1 MRKMFAFLLVF
12 ALGIGLAVFAL
23 ANPFG
28 WTWLGPVRARFVTSG
43 DGRPAPRRPNGRSS
57 TGARRW
63 TRPTSAT
70 SRASRRWAWT
80 SCPSTRTRRRATP
93 AERKIKYWRAPM
105 DPTYIRDKPGK
116 SPMGM
121 DLVPVYE
128 DEDTPTPP
136 GFVQIDPAFVQT
148 IGVQTAD
155 VKRADIPLTIRTV
168 GTLGYNDEQV
178 SWVTTKYDGWIEK
191 VYVNY
196 VGEKVT
202 KGQEALRDLQ
212 PAARDHRE
220 GVPAGDRLRAR
231 AGDPAVSRHRRAR
244 ALARGFGAAAPEVL
258 GHQRRADRRARAHA
272 RSRGARSRSSP
283 A

>member
-1 MRKMFAFLLVF
+1 MKKLLAFLFVF

-28 WTWLGPVRARFVTSG
+28 WGWLGPVRARLAPP
-43 DGRPAPRRPNGRSS
+43 PAAAPA
-57 TGARRW
+57 AR
-63 TRPTSAT
+63 T
-70 SRASRRWAWT
+70 
-80 SCPSTRTRRRATP
+80 
-93 AERKIKYWRAPM
+93 IKYWRAPM

-148 IGVQTAD
+148 IGVQTQA

-168 GTLGYNDEQV
+168 GTLGYDDQQV

-191 VYVNY
+191 VYVNS

-202 KGQEALRDLQ
+202 KGQKLFEIYSPQLVTTEKDYLQ
-212 PAARDHRE
+212 AIAYARE
-220 GVPAGDRLRAR
+220 LSTQP
-231 AGDPAVSRHRRAR
+231 
-244 ALARGFGAAAPEVL
+244 
-258 GHQRRADRRARAHA
+258 
-272 RSRGARSRSSP
+272 
-283 A
+283 